1 MGLKDWINRDV
12 SDFERKNYMQYKWH
26 LKTSNFKRVE
36 IYKDNY
42 GDFSVST
49 PDGKLNVYPKTMSR
63 ALAIAKSYMANHGA
77 SPVEQVEAKLKRMA
91 GF

>member
-1 MGLKDWINRDV
+1 MGSKDWIKRDV
-12 SDFERKNYMQYKWH
+12 GDFESKNYMQYKWH

-77 SPVEQVEAKLKRMA
+77 SPVQQVEAKLKRMA